1 MNCSVAIVVGGDVD
15 DVVAAVVVVVL
26 FVAAVDE
33 IPSLDDAKDSIDP
46 TEED

>member
-1 MNCSVAIVVGGDVD
+1 MNCSVAIVVGGGVD
-15 DVVAAVVVVVL
+15 DVVAVVVVV

-46 TEED
+46 TEEE

>member
-1 MNCSVAIVVGGDVD
+1 MNCSVAIVVGGGVD
-15 DVVAAVVVVVL
+15 DVVAVVVVVV

-46 TEED
+46 TEEE

>member
-1 MNCSVAIVVGGDVD
+1 MNCSVAIVVGGGVD
-15 DVVAAVVVVVL
+15 DVVVVVVVVVV
-26 FVAAVDE
+26 FVAAMDE